1 MEVNFI
7 IAPPSE
13 KYVAREALRL
23 GGKGGSSTPSRGQ
36 GGRTTPAGG
45 RSGRSTPA
53 GGTRQWSSWQYGA
66 WTAGTAWSSSAWQ
79 GSAQVI
85 STANDGVSDVC
96 GMRFAQ
102 PPPVPVVWLYVAVL
116 IICAF
121 LIASV
126 SFAVGWYLS
135 KLWYSHV
142 EGPVRK
148 TRKGRALIRC
158 SSVQCNRASTDLNEI
173 MKMTIDAIRD
183 ELRLRGDSTNGN
195 KLELAE
201 RLQLRRIRNDE
212 LAGLHADDDHP

>member
-1 MEVNFI
+1 M
-7 IAPPSE
+7 APPSE
-13 KYVAREALRL
+13 KYTARVAHRVS
-23 GGKGGSSTPSRGQ
+23 GKGEGSTPSGGK

-66 WTAGTAWSSSAWQ
+66 WTAGAAWSSSAWQ
-79 GSAQVI
+79 GAAQVI
-85 STANDGVSDVC
+85 STTNDRASDVC
-96 GMRFAQ
+96 GIRLAQ
-102 PPPVPVVWLYVAVL
+102 PPPMPIAWLYVAVL

-135 KLWYSHV
+135 KLWYNHV
-142 EGPVRK
+142 EGSVRK
-148 TRKGRALIRC
+148 TRRGRAPIRS
-158 SSVQCNRASTDLNEI
+158 SSVQCNRASTDLIEI

-183 ELRLRGDSTNGN
+183 ELRLRGDPTNGS

-201 RLQLRRIRNDE
+201 RLRIRRIRNDE